1 VHESDCDLPE
11 PIRRELRREVDFG
24 PSVRARVM
32 RAVRLQAAAPTPT
45 RRGWLSPLLATA
57 LAAGLVLGVVGSQ
70 LAPSG
75 WPAGAGLALRRD
87 SVLTVAIRDTLALV
101 RFSLIAPRAAR
112 VELVG
117 DFNAWRTG
125 ATRLERDAQSG
136 EWAAQVAMTRGRHR
150 YAFVV
155 DDTQWVADAAAFA
168 SPADASAPG
177 ALAPSGRPTS
187 RVVVPNQD

>member
-1 VHESDCDLPE
+1 MHESDCDLPE
-11 PIRRELRREVDFG
+11 PIRRELRRDVDFG

-32 RAVRLQAAAPTPT
+32 RAVRVEAAAPT
-45 RRGWLSPLLATA
+45 RRGWLSPLVATA

-75 WPAGAGLALRRD
+75 WPDEAGLALRRD

-101 RFSLIAPRAAR
+101 RFSLIAPHAAR

-125 ATRLERDAQSG
+125 ATRLERDARSG
-136 EWAAQVAMTRGRHR
+136 EWESQLAMTPGRHR

-155 DDTQWVADAAAFA
+155 DDTQWVADPGA
-168 SPADASAPG
+168 PA
-177 ALAPSGRPTS
+177 ALAPNGRPAS
-187 RVVVPNQD
+187 RFVVPNRD

>member
-1 VHESDCDLPE
+1 MHESDCNLPE
-11 PIRRELRREVDFG
+11 PIRRELRRDVDFG

-32 RAVRLQAAAPTPT
+32 RDVRRVAAVPPRG
-45 RRGWLSPLLATA
+45 GWLSPLVATA
-57 LAAGLVLGVVGSQ
+57 LAAGLVMGVLGPP

-75 WPAGAGLALRRD
+75 WPAGAGLALHRD

-125 ATRLERDAQSG
+125 ATRLQRDAQSG
-136 EWAAQVAMTRGRHR
+136 EWAAQIAMTRGRHR

-155 DDTQWVADAAAFA
+155 DDTQWVADPAA
-168 SPADASAPG
+168 PA
-177 ALAPSGRPTS
+177 ALAPNGRPAS
-187 RVVVPNQD
+187 RFDVPNQD

>member
-1 VHESDCDLPE
+1 MSE

-24 PSVRARVM
+24 PSVRAHVM
-32 RAVRLQAAAPTPT
+32 RAVRHEAAAST

-57 LAAGLVLGVVGSQ
+57 LAAGLVLGVIGSP
-70 LAPSG
+70 LANRG
-75 WPAGAGLALRRD
+75 WPAGAGLALHRD

-125 ATRLERDAQSG
+125 ATRLERDARSG
-136 EWAAQVAMTRGRHR
+136 EWEAQIAMVRGRHR

-155 DDTQWVADAAAFA
+155 DDTQWVVDTAAP
-168 SPADASAPG
+168 S
-177 ALAPSGRPTS
+177 ALAPNGRPAS
-187 RVVVPNQD
+187 RFVVPNQD

>member
-1 VHESDCDLPE
+1 MHESDFNLPE
-11 PIRRELRREVDFG
+11 RIRRELRREVDFG

-32 RAVRLQAAAPTPT
+32 RDVRLAAAAPT
-45 RRGWLSPLLATA
+45 RSGWLSPLVATA
-57 LAAGLVLGVVGSQ
+57 LAAGVVLGVIGSP
-70 LAPSG
+70 LANRT
-75 WPAGAGLALRRD
+75 WPGGAALALHRD

-136 EWAAQVAMTRGRHR
+136 AWAAQVAMTPGRHR

-155 DDTQWVADAAAFA
+155 DDTQWVADSAA
-168 SPADASAPG
+168 PP
-177 ALAPSGRPTS
+177 ALAPNGRPAS
-187 RVVVPNQD
+187 RVVIPNQD